1 MYMENF
7 TITTKPII
15 IHNENFQTI
24 LIDIMFPYQ
33 EKTEDLAKQA
43 LLPAMLN
50 YMTEKY
56 PTERN
61 FQNTL
66 KENYVLS
73 YSVDQKSI
81 GTTAFINF
89 QLTIPDKKALK
100 KDVLESQIKLLSE
113 AIYYPKTKNNAFDAF
128 EFNREK
134 ENLKLRMNNN
144 EKSFKPYLNRKV
156 RELVDTE
163 GIFSKSLYNHQNLI
177 EETTEKNLYDYY
189 KERILK
195 TTPIIFVMGN
205 ITEEEINPIIEKYFP
220 TTKKTQSIKTDYFH
234 YLEPFKTKPQEITE
248 EKEFRDSAL
257 TFIYKVKNMKKEDTI
272 LLTLINNLLTSLSSR
287 LLEKKLRTEYNL
299 IYYCEVI
306 PYPRYG
312 LLKIIIYI
320 NPKNKELAQE
330 KVLETMEILKDE
342 QQISPLLE
350 KIKER
355 KRVDLLRN
363 LDNKYA
369 IINDAINKELNIT
382 YTQEKRYE
390 LLKEKTAND
399 IKNFMERLSLDTIY
413 FLKEKEHE

>member
-1 MYMENF
+1 MENF

-248 EKEFRDSAL
+248 EKHFKDSSL
-257 TFIYKVKNMKKEDTI
+257 SLVYKVENMKEEDTI
-272 LLTLINNLLTSLSSR
+272 LLGLLKKLLTSQSTR
-287 LLEKKLRTEYNL
+287 LLNKKLRDEYNL
-299 IYYCEVI
+299 VYSSNVTF
-306 PYPRYG
+306 YPNFG
-312 LLKIIIYI
+312 ILEITAYI
-320 NPKNKELAQE
+320 NPLNKDLA
-330 KVLETMEILKDE
+330 
-342 QQISPLLE
+342 LE
-350 KIKER
+350 KILEVMNDIKQEKELRPLIEKIIRRR
-355 KRVDLLRN
+355 KTILIRS
-363 LDNKYA
+363 LDNKYSILTNEIYKKLDIA
-369 IINDAINKELNIT
+369 YTDKES
-382 YTQEKRYE
+382 YD
-390 LLKEKTAND
+390 LLTKVTEED
-399 IKNFMERLSLDTIY
+399 LLEFLSRLKLDTIY
-413 FLKEKEHE
+413 FLKEMQDE